1 MVDFIFNFH
10 SGWRYLVIAS
20 TVLVALFFLYAL
32 ATRQT
37 SERQETLAM
46 KIWSGVLD
54 IQVTLGIILLLLYVF
69 EVDNT
74 AYYDKLTG
82 HWVLGLVAAVVGH
95 GAAIYERING
105 KLNPQTR
112 RILGLVLP
120 IAVFVIIFLGI
131 SAIDR
136 GLFEMT
142 N

>member
-10 SGWRYLVIAS
+10 SGWRYLVILS
-20 TVLVALFFLYAL
+20 TLLVALFFLYAL

-37 SERQETLAM
+37 SEKQENLALR
-46 KIWSGVLD
+46 IWGGLLD
-54 IQVTLGIILLLLYVF
+54 VQVTLGIILLVLYLL

-82 HWVLGLVAAVVGH
+82 HWVLGLVAGFVGH
-95 GAAIYERING
+95 GAVFYKRLNG
-105 KLNPQTR
+105 EPSTQTR
-112 RILGLVLP
+112 RILGLALP
-120 IAVFVIIFLGI
+120 IAVFVIVFLGI